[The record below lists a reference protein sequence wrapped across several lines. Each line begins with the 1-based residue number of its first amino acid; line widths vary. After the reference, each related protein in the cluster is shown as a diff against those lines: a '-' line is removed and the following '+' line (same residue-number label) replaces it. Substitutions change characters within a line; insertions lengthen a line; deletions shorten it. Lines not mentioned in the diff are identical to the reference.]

1 MRNAGHQ
8 SYFNLIS
15 RARGTFYGWKLVG
28 VAVFMLAL
36 MSLTVFQG
44 LGTYL
49 VALERGFGWSRT
61 QLSIAFSLARGES
74 AVIGPFEGWLIDKLG
89 NRTMILIGYVVM
101 GIGFIWFSQIELLG
115 NLSLLGWLEFI
126 LVDLFGMVESVDQ
139 KLVHFYIA
147 FMIVTLGSGLGGWLA
162 MVSLVNNWFVR
173 KRSLAIA
180 TAMSGVHI
188 GAFMVFPLAWG
199 IDNHG
204 FQVTTLIIGIVL
216 LATVGPVVKAVRN
229 RPEDMGL
236 TPDGDRDSRAA
247 GSSKENTDADDEP
260 EFTVAQALRTSAF
273 WTLTIVHLSSTISIV
288 TLSIH
293 LAPKLTDMGF
303 SLTSAALVPVV
314 YTSVALPAQFIAGT
328 VADRFPTPLVTFV
341 FLLFQSAGILV
352 IAFAESA
359 PMAYLFAVLY
369 GIGFGGRIPLLTTIR
384 GEYFGRKAFATIMG
398 LSQFPNNIAM
408 IFAPLFAGFMYDR
421 YESYFIPFLTF
432 SILAFMGALLMLTV
446 RKPRLDESQITHRQG
461 VTAD

>member
-1 MRNAGHQ
+1 MKDAGHR
-8 SYFNLIS
+8 SNFNPFS
-15 RARGTFYGWKLVG
+15 RVREAFYGWKLVG
-28 VAVFMLAL
+28 VSVFMLAL

-49 VALERGFGWSRT
+49 VALQRAFEWNRT
-61 QLSIAFSLARGES
+61 QLSLAFSLARGES
-74 AVIGPFEGWLIDKLG
+74 AVLGPFEGWLIDKLG

-101 GIGFIWFSQIELLG
+101 GFGFIWFSQIEFLG
-115 NLSLLGWLEFI
+115 SLGLLGWLDFLDER
-126 LVDLFGMVESVDQ
+126 
-139 KLVHFYIA
+139 LVHFYLA
-147 FMIVTLGSGLGGWLA
+147 FMIITLGSGLGGWLA
-162 MVSLVNNWFVR
+162 MISMVNNWFVR

-188 GAFMVFPLAWG
+188 GAYLVPLLAWG
-199 IDNHG
+199 VDNHG
-204 FQVTTLIIGIVL
+204 FQAATLVIGIVL
-216 LATVGPVVKAVRN
+216 LVSVGPVVKAVRN

-236 TPDGDRDSRAA
+236 APDGDRGPRAGGA
-247 GSSKENTDADDEP
+247 SQPESNADDDEP
-260 EFTVAQALRTSAF
+260 EFTVGQALRTSAF

-303 SLTSAALVPVV
+303 SLTAAGLVPVV
-314 YTSVALPAQFIAGT
+314 YTSVALPAQFIAGF
-328 VADRFPTPLVTFV
+328 VADRFSTPMVTFV
-341 FLLFQSAGILV
+341 FLIFQAAGILV

-369 GIGFGGRIPLLTTIR
+369 GIGFGGRIPLLTAIR

-432 SILAFMGALLMLTV
+432 SVLAFLGALLMLTV
-446 RKPRLDESQITHRQG
+446 RKPQLTESRTTQQQ

>member
-1 MRNAGHQ
+1 MKSAGQ
-8 SYFNLIS
+8 YSLTNLIS
-15 RARGTFYGWKLVG
+15 KASGAFYGWKLVG
-28 VAVFMLAL
+28 ISVFMLAL

-61 QLSIAFSLARGES
+61 QLSLAFSLARGES
-74 AVIGPFEGWLIDKLG
+74 AVLGPFEGWLIDKLG

-101 GIGFIWFSQIELLG
+101 GIGFIWFSQIEFLG
-115 NLSLLGWLEFI
+115 NLGLLSWIDFLDE
-126 LVDLFGMVESVDQ
+126 

-147 FMIVTLGSGLGGWLA
+147 FMIITLGSGLGGWLA
-162 MVSLVNNWFVR
+162 MISMVNNWFVR

-188 GAFMVFPLAWG
+188 GAYLVPLLAWG
-199 IDNHG
+199 VDNHG
-204 FQVTTLIIGIVL
+204 FQITTLIIGIVL
-216 LATVGPVVKAVRN
+216 LVSVGPVVKAVRN

-236 TPDGDRDSRAA
+236 APDGDRAQRASTASQTSA
-247 GSSKENTDADDEP
+247 GSEGHEP
-260 EFTVAQALRTSAF
+260 EFTVGQALRTSAF

-303 SLTSAALVPVV
+303 SLTAAGLVPVV
-314 YTSVALPAQFIAGT
+314 YTSVALPAQFIAGF
-328 VADRFPTPLVTFV
+328 VADKFPKPLVTFV
-341 FLLFQSAGILV
+341 FLMFQAAGILV

-369 GIGFGGRIPLLTTIR
+369 GIGFGGRIPLLTAIR
-384 GEYFGRKAFATIMG
+384 GEYFGRRAFATIMG

-421 YESYFIPFLTF
+421 YESYFIPFLAF
-432 SILAFMGALLMLTV
+432 AVLAFLGALLMLTV
-446 RKPRLDESQITHRQG
+446 RRPRLAQSPSARQREAA
-461 VTAD
+461 AD

>member
-1 MRNAGHQ
+1 MKSAGHY
-8 SYFNLIS
+8 SLPNLIS
-15 RARGTFYGWKLVG
+15 KATGAFYGWKLVG
-28 VAVFMLAL
+28 ISVFMLAL

-61 QLSIAFSLARGES
+61 QLSLAFSLARGES
-74 AVIGPFEGWLIDKLG
+74 AVLGPFEGWLIDKLG

-101 GIGFIWFSQIELLG
+101 GIGFIWFSQIEFLASLG
-115 NLSLLGWLEFI
+115 LLGWIDFLDER
-126 LVDLFGMVESVDQ
+126 
-139 KLVHFYIA
+139 LVHFYIA
-147 FMIVTLGSGLGGWLA
+147 FMIITLGSGLGGWLA
-162 MVSLVNNWFVR
+162 MISMVNNWFVR

-188 GAFMVFPLAWG
+188 GAYLVPLLAWG
-199 IDNHG
+199 VDNHG
-204 FQVTTLIIGIVL
+204 FQITTLIIGIVL
-216 LATVGPVVKAVRN
+216 LVSVGPVAKAVRN

-236 TPDGDRDSRAA
+236 SPDGDRVRRGSTASQTSA
-247 GSSKENTDADDEP
+247 GPQDDEP
-260 EFTVAQALRTSAF
+260 EFTVGQALRTSAF

-303 SLTSAALVPVV
+303 SLTEAGLVPVV
-314 YTSVALPAQFIAGT
+314 YTSVALPAQFIAGF
-328 VADRFPTPLVTFV
+328 VADKFPKPLVTFV
-341 FLLFQSAGILV
+341 FLLFQAAGILV
-352 IAFAESA
+352 IAYAESA
-359 PMAYLFAVLY
+359 PMAYLFAILY
-369 GIGFGGRIPLLTTIR
+369 GIGFGGRIPLLTAIR

-421 YESYFIPFLTF
+421 YDSYFIPFLAF
-432 SILAFMGALLMLTV
+432 SVLAFLGALLMLTV
-446 RKPRLDESQITHRQG
+446 RRPRLEQSPTASQQEA
-461 VTAD
+461 TAD

>member
-1 MRNAGHQ
+1 MKHAGHR
-8 SYFNLIS
+8 SDFNLFS
-15 RARGTFYGWKLVG
+15 RVRGAFYGWKLVG
-28 VAVFMLAL
+28 ISVFMLAL

-49 VALERGFGWSRT
+49 VALQRAFGWNRT
-61 QLSIAFSLARGES
+61 QLSLAFSLARGES
-74 AVIGPFEGWLIDKLG
+74 AVLGPFEGWLIDKLG

-101 GIGFIWFSQIELLG
+101 GVGFIWFSQIELLG
-115 NLSLLGWLEFI
+115 SLNLLGWLEF
-126 LVDLFGMVESVDQ
+126 LDERLF
-139 KLVHFYIA
+139 HFYIA
-147 FMIVTLGSGLGGWLA
+147 FMIITLGSGLGGWLA
-162 MVSLVNNWFVR
+162 IISMINNWFVR

-180 TAMSGVHI
+180 TAMSGVHM
-188 GAFMVFPLAWG
+188 GAYLVPILAWG
-199 IDNHG
+199 VDNHG

-216 LATVGPVVKAVRN
+216 LATVGPVVKAARN

-236 TPDGDRDSRAA
+236 TPDGDREPRAGGTTQA
-247 GSSKENTDADDEP
+247 GPNAADDEP
-260 EFTVAQALRTSAF
+260 DFTVRQALRTGAF

-303 SLTSAALVPVV
+303 SLTAAAIIPVV
-314 YTSVALPAQFIAGT
+314 YTSVALPAQFIAGF
-328 VADRFPTPLVTFV
+328 VGDRFPKSLVTFV
-341 FLLFQSAGILV
+341 FLMFQAAGILV

-369 GIGFGGRIPLLTTIR
+369 GIGFGGRIPLLTAIR

-432 SILAFMGALLMLTV
+432 SVLAFLGALLMLTV
-446 RKPRLDESQITHRQG
+446 RKPQLAESGTSSQQQ

>member
-1 MRNAGHQ
+1 MRDAGHQ

-15 RARGTFYGWKLVG
+15 RARGAFYGWKLVG
-28 VAVFMLAL
+28 ISVFMLSL

-61 QLSIAFSLARGES
+61 QLSLAFSLARGES
-74 AVIGPFEGWLIDKLG
+74 AVLGPFEGWLIDKLG
-89 NRTMILIGYVVM
+89 NRTMIVIGYVIM
-101 GIGFIWFSQIELLG
+101 GVGFIWFSQIEFLG
-115 NLSLLGWLEFI
+115 GLGLFGWLGFLDEN
-126 LVDLFGMVESVDQ
+126 
-139 KLVHFYIA
+139 LVHFYIA
-147 FMIVTLGSGLGGWLA
+147 FMIITLGSGLGGWLA
-162 MVSLVNNWFVR
+162 IISMVNNWFVR
-173 KRSLAIA
+173 KRSLAMA
-180 TAMSGVHI
+180 AAMSGVHF
-188 GAFMVFPLAWG
+188 GAFLVPLLAWG
-199 IDNHG
+199 VENHG
-204 FQVTTLIIGIVL
+204 FRITTLVIGVVL
-216 LATVGPVVKAVRN
+216 LATVGSVVKAIRN
-229 RPEDMGL
+229 RPEDMGM
-236 TPDGDRDSRAA
+236 TPDGVRVSGSGGASRASA
-247 GSSKENTDADDEP
+247 SADDDEP
-260 EFTVAQALRTSAF
+260 DFTVAQALRTSAF

-303 SLTSAALVPVV
+303 SLTAAGLVPVV
-314 YTSVALPAQFIAGT
+314 YTAVALPAQFVAGF
-328 VADRFPTPLVTFV
+328 VADRFPKPLVTFV
-341 FLLFQSAGILV
+341 FLMFQAAGILV

-359 PMAYLFAVLY
+359 LMAYLFAVLY
-369 GIGFGGRIPLLTTIR
+369 GIGFGGRIPLLTAIR

-432 SILAFMGALLMLTV
+432 SVLAFLGALLMLTV
-446 RKPRLDESQITHRQG
+446 RKPRLAESQTAGQRQ

>member
-1 MRNAGHQ
+1 MRHAGHQ
-8 SYFNLIS
+8 SYSNLIS
-15 RARGTFYGWKLVG
+15 RARGAFYGWKLVG

-61 QLSIAFSLARGES
+61 QLSLAFSLARGES

-89 NRTMILIGYVVM
+89 NRTMILIGYAVM
-101 GIGFIWFSQIELLG
+101 GIGFIWFSQIERLG
-115 NLSLLGWLEFI
+115 NLGLLGGLGFLDE
-126 LVDLFGMVESVDQ
+126 

-147 FMIVTLGSGLGGWLA
+147 FMIITLGSGLGGWLA
-162 MVSLVNNWFVR
+162 MVSMVNNWFVR

-188 GAFMVFPLAWG
+188 GAFLVPLLAWG
-199 IDNHG
+199 VENHG
-204 FQVTTLIIGIVL
+204 FQAATLVIGIVL
-216 LATVGPVVKAVRN
+216 LASVGPVVKAVRN

-236 TPDGDRDSRAA
+236 TPDGDRDSRAGGQSQA
-247 GSSKENTDADDEP
+247 GANPDVEP
-260 EFTVAQALRTSAF
+260 EFTVGQALRTSAF

-303 SLTSAALVPVV
+303 SLTAAGLVPVV
-314 YTSVALPAQFIAGT
+314 YTAVALPAQFIAGT
-328 VADRFPTPLVTFV
+328 VADRFPKPLVTFV

-369 GIGFGGRIPLLTTIR
+369 GIGFGGRIPLLTAIR

-446 RKPRLDESQITHRQG
+446 RKPQLDESQITHRQG

>member
-1 MRNAGHQ
+1 MKSAGHY
-8 SYFNLIS
+8 SLPNLIS
-15 RARGTFYGWKLVG
+15 KATGAFYGWKLVG
-28 VAVFMLAL
+28 ISVFMLAL

-61 QLSIAFSLARGES
+61 QLSLAFSLARGES
-74 AVIGPFEGWLIDKLG
+74 AVLGPFEGWLIDKLG

-101 GIGFIWFSQIELLG
+101 GIGFIWFSQIEFLAGLG
-115 NLSLLGWLEFI
+115 LLGWIDFLDER
-126 LVDLFGMVESVDQ
+126 
-139 KLVHFYIA
+139 LVHFYIA
-147 FMIVTLGSGLGGWLA
+147 FMIITLGSGLGGWLA
-162 MVSLVNNWFVR
+162 MISMVNNWFVR

-188 GAFMVFPLAWG
+188 GAYLVPLLAWG
-199 IDNHG
+199 VDNHG
-204 FQVTTLIIGIVL
+204 FQITTLIIGIVL
-216 LATVGPVVKAVRN
+216 LVSVGPVTKAVRN

-236 TPDGDRDSRAA
+236 SPDGDRARRGSTASQTSA
-247 GSSKENTDADDEP
+247 GPQDDEP
-260 EFTVAQALRTSAF
+260 EFTVGQALRTSAF

-303 SLTSAALVPVV
+303 SLTEAGLVPVV
-314 YTSVALPAQFIAGT
+314 YTSVALPAQFIAGF
-328 VADRFPTPLVTFV
+328 VADKFPKPLVTFV
-341 FLLFQSAGILV
+341 FLLFQAAGILV
-352 IAFAESA
+352 IAYAESA
-359 PMAYLFAVLY
+359 PMAYLFAILY
-369 GIGFGGRIPLLTTIR
+369 GIGFGGRIPLLTAIR

-421 YESYFIPFLTF
+421 YESYFIPFLAF
-432 SILAFMGALLMLTV
+432 SVLAFLGALLMLTV
-446 RKPRLDESQITHRQG
+446 RRPRLAQSPTASQQEA
-461 VTAD
+461 TAD

>member
-1 MRNAGHQ
+1 MKSSGQ
-8 SYFNLIS
+8 YSLPNLIS
-15 RARGTFYGWKLVG
+15 KATGAFYGWKLVG
-28 VAVFMLAL
+28 ISVFMLAL

-61 QLSIAFSLARGES
+61 QLSLAFSLARGES
-74 AVIGPFEGWLIDKLG
+74 AVLGPFEGWLIDKLG

-101 GIGFIWFSQIELLG
+101 GIGFIWFSQIEFLGSLGLLSWIDF
-115 NLSLLGWLEFI
+115 LDE
-126 LVDLFGMVESVDQ
+126 

-147 FMIVTLGSGLGGWLA
+147 FMIITLGSGLGGWLA
-162 MVSLVNNWFVR
+162 MISMVNNWFVR

-188 GAFMVFPLAWG
+188 GAYLVPLLAWG
-199 IDNHG
+199 VDNHG
-204 FQVTTLIIGIVL
+204 FQITTLIIGIVL
-216 LATVGPVVKAVRN
+216 LVSVGPVVKAVRN

-236 TPDGDRDSRAA
+236 APDGDRVRRASNASQSRAN
-247 GSSKENTDADDEP
+247 SEDDEP
-260 EFTVAQALRTSAF
+260 EFTVGQALRTSAF

-303 SLTSAALVPVV
+303 SLTAAGLVPVV
-314 YTSVALPAQFIAGT
+314 YTSVALPAQFIAGF
-328 VADRFPTPLVTFV
+328 VADRFPKPLVTFV
-341 FLLFQSAGILV
+341 FLMFQAAGILV

-359 PMAYLFAVLY
+359 LMAYLFAVLY
-369 GIGFGGRIPLLTTIR
+369 GIGFGGRIPLLTAIR

-421 YESYFIPFLTF
+421 YDSYFIPFLAF
-432 SILAFMGALLMLTV
+432 SVLAFLGALLMLTV
-446 RKPRLDESQITHRQG
+446 RRPRLAQNLPARQQEAA
-461 VTAD
+461 AD